1 MSKNVAIGRKR
12 SDLVIRFNGKVMNLE
27 NVLLSTAKMRAHHL
41 VREYLMKEY
50 QKKEATAKIML
61 HENCVSEIYGFRK
74 CGLGAI
80 NIIHSDSP
88 GTNRVNYRRL

>member
-1 MSKNVAIGRKR
+1 MSTNVVIGRKR
-12 SDLVIRFNGKVMNLE
+12 ADLIITFNGKEINLE
-27 NVLLSTAKMRAHHL
+27 NVLLSTAKMKAHHM
-41 VREYLMKEY
+41 VRKYLMSKF

-61 HENCVSEIYGFRK
+61 KDNCVSEIYGFRK

-88 GTNRVNYRRL
+88 GMTHCNYRRL

>member
-1 MSKNVAIGRKR
+1 MSTNAALGRKR
-12 SDLVIRFNGKVMNLE
+12 ADLIITFNGKEINLE
-27 NVLLSTAKMRAHHL
+27 NVLLSTAKMRAHHM
-41 VREYLMKEY
+41 VRKYLMSEF

-61 HENCVSEIYGFRK
+61 HDNCVSEIYGFRK

-88 GTNRVNYRRL
+88 TNSLYKYRRL

>member
-1 MSKNVAIGRKR
+1 MSTNTAIGRKR
-12 SDLVIRFNGKVMNLE
+12 ADLIITFNGKEINLE

-41 VREYLMKEY
+41 VRKYLMSEY

-61 HENCVSEIYGFRK
+61 NDNCVSEIYGFRK

-88 GTNRVNYRRL
+88 GTNRFNYRRL

>member
-27 NVLLSTAKMRAHHL
+27 NVLLSTAKMRAHPL

>member
-12 SDLVIRFNGKVMNLE
+12 SDLVIRFNGKEMNLE

>member
-1 MSKNVAIGRKR
+1 MSTNTAIGRKR
-12 SDLVIRFNGKVMNLE
+12 ADLIITFNGKEINLE
-27 NVLLSTAKMRAHHL
+27 NVLLSTAKMRAHHM
-41 VREYLMKEY
+41 VRKYLMSEF

-61 HENCVSEIYGFRK
+61 KDNCVSEIFGFRK

-88 GTNRVNYRRL
+88 GTNHYKYTRL